1 MNAMK
6 RLAVLCICCASLA
19 ACASG
24 IDMSKID
31 VDTITTSS
39 ATGAETVPDQT
50 RVSDSVTIRN
60 AVSAIDV
67 EEHGSGPLAWANA
80 ETGSRG
86 TISDLSE
93 TREDGV
99 ICRRFTASRESFDG
113 VGLYK
118 GETCLGAQGDW
129 LMRAFDRM

>member
-24 IDMSKID
+24 VDMSKLD
-31 VDTITTSS
+31 VDTITTS
-39 ATGAETVPDQT
+39 AAGAENVPDQT

-118 GETCLGAQGDW
+118 GETCLGSQGDW